1 MFGLFGMNFGVSEK
15 TYREQQERRDREM
28 AERMKSAV
36 PWTPN
41 MPWKPAMTLTA
52 ASWPAWNLFDVKPTL
67 QNNVNHE
74 PNPDGKFV
82 VSRGG
87 QFLYCLKTLPY
98 KSGLVTLQGSK
109 KGSVFFDGP
118 VAFPT
123 LHEKSHDNTWR
134 EEPWMA
140 ITPMEIM
147 TQRPGTRL
155 AKGHTVV
162 AGLGLGWGLMEVLR
176 KRTVKKVTLVERSQE
191 LVDWLLPMVPG
202 IQEFEHKL
210 TVVVGDAR
218 DVLWHL
224 EADVALID
232 IFKSYG
238 SNEFWVSGGGPHF
251 GGKPMNIPTV
261 WCWGSASLADEP
273 RGWF

>member
-1 MFGLFGMNFGVSEK
+1 MNFGVSEK

-28 AERMKSAV
+28 TERMKSAV
-36 PWTPN
+36 PWVPN
-41 MPWKPAMTLTA
+41 MSWKPAMTLTA
-52 ASWPAWNLFDVKPTL
+52 ASWPAWNLFDVKPTR

-74 PNPDGKFV
+74 PDPKDKFV
-82 VSRGG
+82 VSPGG
-87 QFLYCLKTLPY
+87 QFLYCLKTLPF

-123 LHEKSHDNTWR
+123 LHEKSYDGTWR

-162 AGLGLGWGLMEVLR
+162 AGLGLGWGLMEALK

-191 LVDWLLPMVPG
+191 LVDWLLPLVPG
-202 IQEFEHKL
+202 IQEYEHKL
-210 TVVVGDAR
+210 EVVVGDAR

-238 SNEFWVSGGGPHF
+238 SNEFWVSGGGKHF

-261 WCWGSASLADEP
+261 WCWGAAALADEP